1 MVVTQNITG
10 KIKIIIIEDNIEA
23 QNYLKRILERYF
35 SDKMIIQGFAA
46 SIKDAVILIKDKSPD
61 LVFMDIELED
71 GYSFEIFKSITE
83 PKFEIIFVTA
93 FDNFYAKVIERF
105 LKLRFRMNSIE
116 RLVNLQGFLNNDNP
130 SVMLAVGN
138 KHVKVNVEDI
148 ISIEADGNYSIF
160 SFNSNERKMVS
171 KPLKYYEEL
180 FNKDLFFKAHR
191 GVLVNVNYIKSVYKK
206 ESLIMTDG
214 SSIHVSIRN
223 KSKLSELIK
232 RLS

>member
-1 MVVTQNITG
+1 MQNITG

-23 QNYLKRILERYF
+23 QNYLKRMLERYF

-93 FDNFYAKVIERF
+93 FDNFYAKAIEHYALSYVIKPILPEKLIEVIERF

-160 SFNSNERKMVS
+160 SFNSNERKI
-171 KPLKYYEEL
+171 L
-180 FNKDLFFKAHR
+180 
-191 GVLVNVNYIKSVYKK
+191 
-206 ESLIMTDG
+206 
-214 SSIHVSIRN
+214 
-223 KSKLSELIK
+223 
-232 RLS
+232 